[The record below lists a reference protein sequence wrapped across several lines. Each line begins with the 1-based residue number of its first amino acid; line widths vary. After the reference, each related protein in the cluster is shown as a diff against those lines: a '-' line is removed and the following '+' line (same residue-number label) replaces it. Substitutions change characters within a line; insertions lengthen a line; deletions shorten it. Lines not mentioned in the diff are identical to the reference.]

1 MNGWQ
6 WAESAPCVPETM
18 GSVWGRGAGEE
29 AVPHPSFRSG
39 AGDTETEA
47 GKGPSAR
54 KELLRIRVLPGPR
67 GRAEV

>member
-1 MNGWQ
+1 M
-6 WAESAPCVPETM
+6 
-18 GSVWGRGAGEE
+18 
-29 AVPHPSFRSG
+29 PHPSFHSG
-39 AGDTETEA
+39 AGDTEAEA